1 MSIIDAKLLLSDN
14 QSISATADTTNTLD
28 FGGERELSNNYH
40 GAGYVNIVITTAVA
54 GTSATFKLQD
64 SADNTS
70 FADVAGTTVTLTT
83 APKGKIFTIKLPK
96 TKRYVKGVFTVS
108 GGTAGKAT
116 VFVGQPEA

>member
-40 GAGYVNIVITTAVA
+40 GAGYVNIIITTAVA

-64 SADNTS
+64 SAATPPPP
-70 FADVAGTTVTLTT
+70 DVAGTTVTLTT
-83 APKGKIFTIKLPK
+83 AAKGSRFTVKLPK
-96 TKRYVKGVFTVS
+96 TKRYVKGVFTVT

>member
-1 MSIIDAKLLLSDN
+1 MSIIDAKLLLSDD
-14 QSISATADTTNTLD
+14 QSIAATADTTNTLD
-28 FGGERELSNNYH
+28 FGGERELSNNY

-64 SADNTS
+64 SVDNSS
-70 FADVAGTTVTLTT
+70 FADVAGTTVTLTG
-83 APKGKIFTIKLPK
+83 AAQGKIFTIKLPK

>member
-64 SADNTS
+64 SADNSS
-70 FADVAGTTVTLTT
+70 FADVAGTTVTLTG
-83 APKGKIFTIKLPK
+83 AAQGKIFTIKLPK
-96 TKRYVKGVFTVS
+96 TKRYVKGVFTVT
-108 GGTAGKAT
+108 GGTGGKAT

>member
-14 QSISATADTTNTLD
+14 QSIAATADTTNTLD

-40 GAGYVNIVITTAVA
+40 GAGYVNIIITEAVA
-54 GTSATFKLQD
+54 GTSAEFKLKD
-64 SADNTS
+64 SADNST
-70 FADVAGTTVTLTT
+70 FADVAGTTVSLTT
-83 APKGKIFTIKLPK
+83 AAKGKIFTIKLPK

-108 GGTAGKAT
+108 SGTAGKAT

>member
-70 FADVAGTTVTLTT
+70 FADVAGTTVTLTG
-83 APKGKIFTIKLPK
+83 AAQGKIFTIKLPK
-96 TKRYVKGVFTVS
+96 TKRYVKGVFTVT
-108 GGTAGKAT
+108 GGTGGKAT

>member
-64 SADNTS
+64 SADNSS
-70 FADVAGTTVTLTT
+70 FADVAGTTVTLTG
-83 APKGKIFTIKLPK
+83 AAQGKIFTIKLPK

-108 GGTAGKAT
+108 GGTGGKAT

>member
-14 QSISATADTTNTLD
+14 QSISATADTTNTLN

-40 GAGYVNIVITTAVA
+40 GGGYVNIVITQAVA

-64 SADNTS
+64 SADNAS

-83 APKGKIFTIKLPK
+83 AALGSRFVIKLPK
-96 TKRYVKGVFTVS
+96 TKQYVKGVFTVS
-108 GGTAGKAT
+108 SGTAGKAT
-116 VFVGQPEA
+116 VYVGQPEA

>member
-40 GAGYVNIVITTAVA
+40 GAGYVNIIITTAVA

-64 SADNTS
+64 SADNSS
-70 FADVAGTTVTLTT
+70 FADVAGTTVTLTG
-83 APKGKIFTIKLPK
+83 AAKGKIFTIKLPK

>member
-64 SADNTS
+64 SADNSS

-83 APKGKIFTIKLPK
+83 AQNGKIFTIKLPK

-108 GGTAGKAT
+108 GGTSGKAT